1 MFDCIASQPIF
12 NTKKEI
18 FGYELLYRAGADSNE
33 YDGLDGSGATKNVLV
48 TAFSDIGIEEIT
60 GGRKAFVNFTTD
72 LILEGIPH
80 ILSNDIL
87 VVELLEDIKPTPEVI
102 AACRKLKRMGY
113 LIAMDDFVY
122 TAELEPLI
130 QLADIFKLDFMASSP
145 EEIKIYISKINNPRQ
160 NRRKILLAEK
170 IENYED
176 YELAKSLG
184 FTLFQGFFFCKPV
197 TTNAKCIDTMKLSKL
212 QLIRYMNDPDI
223 SFFAL
228 ATVIKRDVVLSYRLL
243 KIVNS
248 AYYGLK
254 YTVTGILHA
263 LTILGL
269 EEMKK
274 WVSLIVIGQVKS
286 EKPPELIRTALV
298 RGIFM
303 EKLAIHLRKKLQR
316 EEYFMTGLFSLAVAI
331 MDTTYESLMTE
342 THLSPEICEPLITGK
357 GERAELLSIIVN
369 IEKAEW
375 DAAIETAG
383 KYHIEQ
389 KKINQYY
396 IESMISANKLLS

>member
-1 MFDCIASQPIF
+1 M
-12 NTKKEI
+12 
-18 FGYELLYRAGADSNE
+18 DSTE
-33 YDGLDGSGATKNVLV
+33 YDGLDGTGATKNVLV

-60 GGRKAFVNFTTD
+60 GGRKAFVNFTSD
-72 LILEGIPH
+72 LILEEIPLV
-80 ILSNDIL
+80 LSNNIL
-87 VVELLEDIKPTPEVI
+87 VVELLEDIRPTEQI
-102 AACRKLKRMGY
+102 LAACRKLKKRGY
-113 LIAMDDFVY
+113 LIALDDFKY
-122 TAELEPLI
+122 DAAMEPLI
-130 QLADIFKLDFMASSP
+130 QLADIIKLDFMESSP
-145 EEIKIYISKINNPRQ
+145 SQLKACISKINNPRH
-160 NRRKILLAEK
+160 NRKKILLAEK
-170 IENYED
+170 IETYED

-197 TTNAKCIDTMKLSKL
+197 TTNAKCIDTMRLSKL

-269 EEMKK
+269 EEIKK
-274 WVSLIVIGQVKS
+274 WVSLIIIGQVKS

-303 EKLAIHLRKKLQR
+303 EKLAIHLKKKMQR

-331 MDTTYESLMTE
+331 MDTTYESIMNE

-357 GERAELLSIIVN
+357 GERAELLSIIVH

-375 DAAIETAG
+375 DEAIEIAK
-383 KYHIEQ
+383 KYNIEQ

-396 IESMISANKLLS
+396 IESMISANKLL

>member
-1 MFDCIASQPIF
+1 M
-12 NTKKEI
+12 
-18 FGYELLYRAGADSNE
+18 DSTE
-33 YDGLDGSGATKNVLV
+33 YDGIDGTGATKNVLV

-60 GGRKAFVNFTTD
+60 GGRKAFVNFTQD
-72 LILEGIPH
+72 LVLEEIPH
-80 ILSNDIL
+80 LLSNDIL
-87 VVELLEDIKPTPEVI
+87 VVELLEDIRPTEQI
-102 AACRKLKRMGY
+102 LSACRKLKRRGY
-113 LIAMDDFVY
+113 LIALDDFIY
-122 TAELEPLI
+122 DETLEPLI
-130 QLADIFKLDFMASSP
+130 QVADIIKLDFMKSSP
-145 EEIKIYISKINNPRQ
+145 DQIKKYISKINNPRHT
-160 NRRKILLAEK
+160 RRKILLAEK
-170 IENYED
+170 IETYEN

-197 TTNAKCIDTMKLSKL
+197 TTNAKCIDTMRLSKL

-269 EEMKK
+269 EEIKK
-274 WVSLIVIGQVKS
+274 WVSLIIIGQIKS

-303 EKLAIHLRKKLQR
+303 EKLAIHLKKKMQR

-331 MDTTYESLMTE
+331 MDTTYESIMNE
-342 THLSPEICEPLITGK
+342 THLSPEICEPLITGQ
-357 GERAELLSIIVN
+357 GERAELLSIIVH

-375 DAAIETAG
+375 DEAIEIAS
-383 KYHIEQ
+383 KYNIEQ
-389 KKINQYY
+389 KKINQFY
-396 IESMISANKLLS
+396 IESMISANKLL